1 MGSGSKED
9 DDDLA
14 RRLRQVCQLF
24 DVPQIINEPQGKQ
37 QIIDYYVATRI
48 VQVLYDRDGFF
59 HFGISYD
66 GKHKRGDLK
75 EPARLV
81 EKYFH
86 DVDAGHVLELAY
98 GLGANSA
105 FLARRNPQILFDA
118 IDISNK
124 PLRRNTTSPNL
135 RFRFCDYHNLS
146 ALPEDF
152 YDLVFVIESLCCS
165 TDKPHVLREVK
176 TRLRPGGLFIV
187 IDGYRRECAGGLSS
201 SEQTMWALIEKGLSC
216 DKIESITDVESYMR
230 KEFLIV
236 ERRDFSQ
243 NVLPSVMRLNF
254 IARLYFNNPVFARA
268 VNTLVPFDVVKNC
281 IHLMLLPISIR
292 SEIGCYY
299 LHVLK
304 KDE

>member
-1 MGSGSKED
+1 MGYSSAEN

-14 RRLRQVCQLF
+14 RRLRQVYRLF
-24 DVPQIINEPQGKQ
+24 DVPRIINEPQGKQ
-37 QIIDYYVATRI
+37 QIIDYYKANRI
-48 VQVLYDRDGFF
+48 SQLFYDRDGFF

-86 DVDAGHVLELAY
+86 DVEAGHVLELAY

-124 PLRRNTTSPNL
+124 PLRHNTTSPNL

-146 ALPEDF
+146 ALPENS

-165 TDKPHVLREVK
+165 TDKLKVLQEVK

-187 IDGYRRECAGGLSS
+187 IDGYRRERVGGFSS
-201 SEQTMWALIEKGLSC
+201 SEETMWALIEKGLSC
-216 DKIESITDVESYMR
+216 DKIESVADVENYMR
-230 KEFLIV
+230 KEFTII
-236 ERRDFSQ
+236 ERKDLSQ

-254 IARLYFNNPVFARA
+254 IARLYFSNPAFACV
-268 VNTLVPFDVVKNC
+268 VNTLVPYDVVKNF
-281 IHLMLLPISIR
+281 IHLLLLPISIR
-292 SEIGCYY
+292 SEVGCYY

-304 KDE
+304 KDD

>member
-1 MGSGSKED
+1 MGSSSTED
-9 DDDLA
+9 DNDLA
-14 RRLRQVCQLF
+14 RRLRQVSRLF
-24 DVPQIINEPQGKQ
+24 DVLRIINEPQGKQ
-37 QIIDYYVATRI
+37 QIIDYYKANRI
-48 VQVLYDRDGFF
+48 SQLLYDRDGFF

-66 GKHKRGDLK
+66 GKQKRGDLK

-81 EKYFH
+81 EKYLH

-124 PLRRNTTSPNL
+124 PLRHNTKSPNL

-146 ALPEDF
+146 ALPENF

-165 TDKPHVLREVK
+165 TDKPQVLHEVK

-187 IDGYRRECAGGLSS
+187 IDGYRRERADGFSS
-201 SEQTMWALIEKGLSC
+201 SEETMWALIEKGLSC
-216 DKIESITDVESYMR
+216 DKIESIDVVENYMR
-230 KEFLIV
+230 KEFALT
-236 ERRDFSQ
+236 ERNDFSQ

-254 IARLYFNNPVFARA
+254 IARLYFNNPAFAYI
-268 VNTLVPFDVVKNC
+268 VNALVPFDVAKNF
-281 IHLMLLPISIR
+281 IHLLLLPISIR
-292 SEIGCYY
+292 REIGCYY

-304 KDE
+304 KDG

>member
-1 MGSGSKED
+1 MGYYSTND
-9 DDDLA
+9 DELA
-14 RRLRQVCQLF
+14 RSLRQIYKLF
-24 DVPQIINEPQGKQ
+24 DVARIIKEPQGKQ
-37 QIIDYYVATRI
+37 QIIDYYVANRI
-48 VQVLYDRDGFF
+48 SQLLYDRDGFY

-81 EKYFH
+81 EKYFC
-86 DVDAGHVLELAY
+86 DVDAGHVLELAC
-98 GLGANSA
+98 GLGGNSA

-124 PLRRNTTSPNL
+124 PLRHNTKSPNL

-146 ALPEDF
+146 GLPENF

-187 IDGYRRECAGGLSS
+187 VDGYRRERVDGFSS
-201 SEQTMWALIEKGLSC
+201 GEQIMWALIEKGLSC
-216 DKIESITDVESYMR
+216 DKIESIADVESYMR
-230 KEFLIV
+230 NEFAII
-236 ERRDFSQ
+236 ERKDFSQ

-254 IARLYFNNPVFARA
+254 IPRLYFNNPRFARV
-268 VNTLVPFDVVKNC
+268 VNALVPFNVVKNS
-281 IHLMLLPISIR
+281 IHLLLLPISIR
-292 SEIGCYY
+292 SQIGCYY

-304 KDE
+304 KNE